1 MKNLCPHCRKK
12 LVNWDEL
19 TEVEKTVFQSKPTNC
34 ELSQRK
40 KHRFCPRC
48 LFEDAGKNLKT

>member
-12 LVNWDEL
+12 LQTWDEL
-19 TEVEKTVFQSKPTNC
+19 TEVEKIVFQSKLANI
-34 ELSQRK
+34 ELSQRN

-48 LFEDAGKNLKT
+48 LFVNVEKNIDV